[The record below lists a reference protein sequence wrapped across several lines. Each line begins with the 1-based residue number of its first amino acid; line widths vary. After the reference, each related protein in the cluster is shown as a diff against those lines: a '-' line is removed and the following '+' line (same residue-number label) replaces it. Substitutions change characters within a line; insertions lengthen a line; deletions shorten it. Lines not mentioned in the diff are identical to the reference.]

1 MKTKQYLKT
10 LIALRIKWTGMV
22 KIKHK
27 DFNGAVPV
35 MPRGLEDL
43 WRRENPDF
51 YEFTRYDRSFSKD
64 PE

>member
-1 MKTKQYLKT
+1 
-10 LIALRIKWTGMV
+10 MV

-35 MPRGLEDL
+35 MPCGIEDL

-51 YEFTRYDRSFSKD
+51 YEFAHYDSSF
-64 PE
+64 PEEPE

>member
-10 LIALRIKWTGMV
+10 LIAPRIKWTGMV

-27 DFNGAVPV
+27 NFNGAVPV
-35 MPRGLEDL
+35 MPCGIEDL

-51 YEFTRYDRSFSKD
+51 YEFTHYDSSF
-64 PE
+64 PEEPE

>member
-1 MKTKQYLKT
+1 MKT

-35 MPRGLEDL
+35 MSRGLEDL